1 MSEIEKLPIIIKNP
15 KLTDIEIFGIDLVT
29 YNNEYN
35 YLVKSNNIKEIINNL
50 RADYLNK
57 KVVIANIPKD
67 DSLSIKSFDS
77 KKTIGSFILDIGF
90 LESVK
95 KIDLNRLIGY
105 VFISLS
111 CTDDKPDF
119 DNYSNIKINTY
130 LENPL

>member
-1 MSEIEKLPIIIKNP
+1 MSEIEKLPTIIKNP

-57 KVVIANIPKD
+57 KVIIANIPKD
-67 DSLSIKSFDS
+67 DSLSLKSFDS

-95 KIDLNRLIGY
+95 KIDLNRLVGY

-111 CTDDKPDF
+111 CTDDKPNF

>member
-1 MSEIEKLPIIIKNP
+1 MSEIEKLPTIIKNP

-35 YLVKSNNIKEIINNL
+35 YLVKSNNIKEVIKNL

-57 KVVIANIPKD
+57 KVIIANIPKD
-67 DSLSIKSFDS
+67 DNLSIKSFDS

-95 KIDLNRLIGY
+95 KIDLNRLVGY

-111 CTDDKPDF
+111 CTDDKPNF

-130 LENPL
+130 LESPL